1 MVNQDTHQI
10 ISSINSRDVGEVSNW
25 LRQFPNVKS
34 ITRDGSLIYKSAI
47 EMCNSEIIQISDR
60 FHLIKNLTDTMLIII
75 KDLVPR
81 NIIIEE
87 ISKKN
92 DIKSLKTKFE
102 LTKKDIE
109 SGMSFSAACINNS
122 MNFNTMKKLMEYNE
136 LEINEYFKDK
146 ELQKRLEKIEKKN
159 ENVRKAKELKKQGY
173 MITQIADNLGLDQ
186 RTISKYIKD
195 DFKFTVENTSRD
207 VFNICK
213 PYHDLI
219 VSMVEKAYK
228 GTVIYQELLKHGYSG
243 KYGMVK
249 RYISKI
255 KKENEFIFK
264 KTTKRKHLVKL
275 IFKDLKGVE
284 EIDRTTLLK
293 IYSLEP
299 KVKTYIELAKEF
311 KGILLHT
318 KSIKALNNWIKKA
331 EKLGN
336 DELNSFIKGIKQDY
350 EAVKNSLKYK
360 QSNGV
365 VEASVNKIKLNKR
378 IMYGRCSFEL
388 LQAKTHRLQILVH
401 FN

>member
-47 EMCNSEIIQISDR
+47 EMCNTNIVQISDR
-60 FHLIKNLTDTMLIII
+60 FHLIKNLTDTILLVIKKLI
-75 KDLVPR
+75 PR

-87 ISKKN
+87 ISRKN

-122 MNFNTMKKLMEYNE
+122 INFNTMKKLMEYNE

-146 ELQKRLEKIEKKN
+146 ELHKRLEKIEKKN
-159 ENVRKAKELKKQGY
+159 EIVRKAKELKNQGY
-173 MITQIADNLGLDQ
+173 TITQIADNLGLDR
-186 RTISKYIKD
+186 RTITKYIKM
-195 DFKFTVENTSRD
+195 DFEFTIENISRD
-207 VFNICK
+207 VFNACK
-213 PYHDLI
+213 QFHNLI
-219 VSMVEKAYK
+219 ISMVEKSYK

-255 KKENEFIFK
+255 KKDNEFVFK
-264 KTTKRKHLVKL
+264 KTTKRKYIIKL
-275 IFKDLKGVE
+275 IYKDLKDIE

-299 KVKTYIELAKEF
+299 KVKTYIELTKEF

-318 KSIKALNNWIKKA
+318 KSIKALNKWIKKA
-331 EKLGN
+331 EKIGE
-336 DELNSFIKGIKQDY
+336 DELNSFIKGIRQDY
-350 EAVKNSLKYK
+350 EAVKNSLIYK

-388 LQAKTHRLQILVH
+388 LKAKTHRLQILAH